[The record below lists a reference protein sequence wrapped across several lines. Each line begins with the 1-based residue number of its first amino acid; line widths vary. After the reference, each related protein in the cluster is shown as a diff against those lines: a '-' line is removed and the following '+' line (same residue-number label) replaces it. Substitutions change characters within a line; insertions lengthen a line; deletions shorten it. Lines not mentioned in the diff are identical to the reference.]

1 MALFEGERMIKRE
14 SRPTNR
20 EGARDWMLSQVV
32 SIARQWQVEAPFE
45 RCGIGFGGPVDF
57 GEQRMAFSTH
67 VGGWNNF
74 RLSEFLSR
82 ELGVPAL
89 MDNDANAGALAEA
102 TFGAGKGHSPLFY
115 MTLSTGIGGGILLSP
130 ILALHFGIPIRQAIG
145 TSLVA
150 VITTSAASSSVHLQ
164 RHTTDIRLGM
174 TLELAT
180 AFGAAVTAYL
190 VGYFNRNA
198 LEGIFAGFLLYSS
211 VTILLRRGKV
221 KDQEEAP
228 ANNNGETVIPP
239 YEPQRY
245 PLGLA
250 ASLVAGGLS
259 GLLGIGGGPI
269 KVPVMYIFMNVP
281 LMVAT
286 ATSNFMIGVTAA
298 ASAVVYYRRGDILVE
313 IAAPLA
319 VGVFLGSLLG
329 ARLAPRIQTKF
340 VVYLLVGIMLYL
352 AGHLCVHLFMGV
364 AT

>member
-1 MALFEGERMIKRE
+1 MVSALLVI
-14 SRPTNR
+14 
-20 EGARDWMLSQVV
+20 
-32 SIARQWQVEAPFE
+32 
-45 RCGIGFGGPVDF
+45 
-57 GEQRMAFSTH
+57 
-67 VGGWNNF
+67 
-74 RLSEFLSR
+74 
-82 ELGVPAL
+82 LGVF
-89 MDNDANAGALAEA
+89 AGLL
-102 TFGAGKGHSPLFY
+102 GGL
-115 MTLSTGIGGGILLSP
+115 TGIGGGVLLTP

-180 AFGAAVTAYL
+180 AFGAALMAYL

-198 LEGIFAGFLLYSS
+198 LEGLFAAFLLYSAI
-211 VTILLRRGKV
+211 TILAKGGKFRH
-221 KDQEEAP
+221 EEDSSP
-228 ANNNGETVIPP
+228 AVNGEIAIPP

-245 PLGLA
+245 PLGLS
-250 ASLVAGGLS
+250 ASLVAGALS

-298 ASAVVYYRRGDILVE
+298 ASAIVYYRRGDILVE
-313 IAAPLA
+313 YAAPLA

-329 ARLAPRIQTKF
+329 ARLAPRIHTRV

-352 AGHLCVHLFMGV
+352 SGHLVIHLWRGV
-364 AT
+364 L

>member
-1 MALFEGERMIKRE
+1 MRAPDRHCQPEVAL
-14 SRPTNR
+14 P
-20 EGARDWMLSQVV
+20 VV
-32 SIARQWQVEAPFE
+32 SILLVVL
-45 RCGIGFGGPVDF
+45 GFFAG
-57 GEQRMAFSTH
+57 
-67 VGGWNNF
+67 
-74 RLSEFLSR
+74 LL
-82 ELGVPAL
+82 
-89 MDNDANAGALAEA
+89 GAL
-102 TFGAGKGHSPLFY
+102 
-115 MTLSTGIGGGILLSP
+115 TGIGGGILLSP

-198 LEGIFAGFLLYSS
+198 LEGLFAAFLLYSS
-211 VTILLRRGKV
+211 FTILKRRGKV
-221 KDQEEAP
+221 KPEDALAP
-228 ANNNGETVIPP
+228 AGNGRQNGGPFGIPP

-250 ASLVAGGLS
+250 MSLVAGALS

-269 KVPVMYIFMNVP
+269 KVPVMYIFMKVP

-298 ASAVVYYRRGDILVE
+298 ASALVYYRRGDILVG

-329 ARLAPRIQTKF
+329 ARLAPRIHSRY
-340 VVYLLVGIMLYL
+340 VVFLLVAIMLYL
-352 AGHLCVHLFMGV
+352 AGHLLIHLLHGV
-364 AT
+364 VS

>member
-1 MALFEGERMIKRE
+1 
-14 SRPTNR
+14 
-20 EGARDWMLSQVV
+20 MLSAILVLL
-32 SIARQWQVEAPFE
+32 
-45 RCGIGFGGPVDF
+45 GFFAG
-57 GEQRMAFSTH
+57 
-67 VGGWNNF
+67 
-74 RLSEFLSR
+74 LL
-82 ELGVPAL
+82 
-89 MDNDANAGALAEA
+89 GAL
-102 TFGAGKGHSPLFY
+102 
-115 MTLSTGIGGGILLSP
+115 TGIGGGILLSP
-130 ILALHFGIPIRQAIG
+130 LLALHFGIPIRQAIG

-150 VITTSAASSSVHLQ
+150 VITTSAASSSIHLQ

-180 AFGAAVTAYL
+180 SFGAAVTAYL

-211 VTILLRRGKV
+211 VTILWRRGKV
-221 KDQEEAP
+221 KDEP
-228 ANNNGETVIPP
+228 PPSPKGDTVIPP

-245 PLGLA
+245 PLGLG
-250 ASLVAGGLS
+250 ASLIAGGLS

-298 ASAVVYYRRGDILVE
+298 ASAIVYYRRGDILVE

-329 ARLAPRIQTKF
+329 ARLAPRIHTKY

-352 AGHLCVHLFMGV
+352 AGHLFVHLLRGG
-364 AT
+364 AA

>member
-1 MALFEGERMIKRE
+1 MVTALLVI
-14 SRPTNR
+14 
-20 EGARDWMLSQVV
+20 L
-32 SIARQWQVEAPFE
+32 
-45 RCGIGFGGPVDF
+45 GFFAG
-57 GEQRMAFSTH
+57 
-67 VGGWNNF
+67 
-74 RLSEFLSR
+74 LL
-82 ELGVPAL
+82 
-89 MDNDANAGALAEA
+89 GAL
-102 TFGAGKGHSPLFY
+102 
-115 MTLSTGIGGGILLSP
+115 TGIGGGVLLTP
-130 ILALHFGIPIRQAIG
+130 VLALHFGITIRQAIG

-198 LEGIFAGFLLYSS
+198 LEGLFAGFLLYSAI
-211 VTILLRRGKV
+211 TILAKGGQV
-221 KDQEEAP
+221 KPGDESSP
-228 ANNNGETVIPP
+228 AINGETVIPP
-239 YEPQRY
+239 YEPKRY

-250 ASLVAGGLS
+250 ASLVAGALS

-298 ASAVVYYRRGDILVE
+298 ASAIVYYRRGDILVE
-313 IAAPLA
+313 FAAPLA

-329 ARLAPRIQTKF
+329 ARLAPRIHTKV
-340 VVYLLVGIMLYL
+340 VVYLLVGVMLYL
-352 AGHLCVHLFMGV
+352 AGHLLIHLLRGWL
-364 AT
+364 